1 MNDLGAKYR
10 DKKKKP
16 NEKKTVKVKTEKKSK
31 ILKKNDDE
39 IIEEFKDIQSESGNT
54 TESEGYETDSNKS
67 EDNFQ
72 TNHSGSEKILTS
84 ENDSSSEDQNKAL
97 KPIISKK
104 AINTKEKKK
113 SLSKCDTSAKPLQV
127 ETNDSE
133 TEIPLLVCT
142 QLIERSQKSAQN
154 KFVDLTEVEIN
165 KKPAKRKTEL
175 NSSSKFAQKKK
186 RNMVDDVTPICET
199 VDSFFMT
206 SDDKDYMSVY
216 KPPLSV
222 QKSHEEHQ
230 KLEYSKP
237 TKKDIFIK
245 GKKVVVGKQNYM
257 GNRRE
262 RRQQQV
268 EEPIDSALHPSWE
281 AKRKQKSLAKFE
293 GKKITFDDQ
302 D

>member
-10 DKKKKP
+10 GKKKKP
-16 NEKKTVKVKTEKKSK
+16 KEKKTIKVKTEKKSN
-31 ILKKNDDE
+31 ILKKNDDK
-39 IIEEFKDIQSESGNT
+39 ITNLEEFKDIQSESGNSS
-54 TESEGYETDSNKS
+54 ESEGYETDSNKS

-72 TNHSGSEKILTS
+72 TNHADNEKTLTS
-84 ENDSSSEDQNKAL
+84 EDDSSSEDQYVAL
-97 KPIISKK
+97 KPIIPKKSKN
-104 AINTKEKKK
+104 AKEKNK
-113 SLSKCDTSAKPLQV
+113 SSSKCDMRAKSLQV
-127 ETNDSE
+127 EANDSE
-133 TEIPLLVCT
+133 TEIPLLVST
-142 QLIERSQKSAQN
+142 QQN
-154 KFVDLTEVEIN
+154 KSVDQTKEEIN
-165 KKPAKRKTEL
+165 KKSVKRKAEL
-175 NSSSKFAQKKK
+175 NSPSKFANKKK
-186 RNMVDDVTPICET
+186 RNMIDEVKPICET

-206 SDDKDYMSVY
+206 ADDKDYMSVY
-216 KPPLSV
+216 KPPPSI
-222 QKSHEEHQ
+222 QKPQEEHPN
-230 KLEYSKP
+230 LEYSKP
-237 TKKDIFIK
+237 MKKDIFIK